1 MIDAALREDGR
12 FEQLKMLGKGSF
24 GCVCQARHVEN
35 DEIVAIKLLPR
46 TEVLLVLTLTVRP
59 HSVAAALVRAST
71 QLKRRIAS
79 RDAQ

>member
-24 GCVCQARHVEN
+24 GCVCQARDVQK

-46 TEVLLVLTLTVRP
+46 AEVRLVL
-59 HSVAAALVRAST
+59 
-71 QLKRRIAS
+71 QLAVAS
-79 RDAQ
+79 RIQ